1 MNLDWSGDPF
11 LHSDDIYDYFKEK
24 REKDNEELR
33 KWEENFKNKYQ
44 EDSSFKDNW
53 DLLTSEDFPSFDGVS
68 GEKYASRILGSK
80 MGTSKP
86 HFDIPA
92 MVDLWR
98 DGKLDLENMVSSTY
112 PLENINDALN
122 EMRSGSAIRTVICP
136 GV

>member
-1 MNLDWSGDPF
+1 MSMQLIAPMGALVLVGMPEDGIKSEFDPG
-11 LHSDDIYDYFKEK
+11 
-24 REKDNEELR
+24 
-33 KWEENFKNKYQ
+33 
-44 EDSSFKDNW
+44 
-53 DLLTSEDFPSFDGVS
+53 LL
-68 GEKYASRILGSK
+68 AARNQRILGSK

-98 DGKLDLENMVSSTY
+98 DGKLDLENMVSSTH

-122 EMRSGSAIRTVICP
+122 EMRSGSAIRAVICP